1 MEVHKV
7 KVEKLKEVPGNFQ
20 WANDDDD
27 ECDDECEDEMM
38 TFLFSDDRTEERR
51 SGEAAKRAG

>member
-27 ECDDECEDEMM
+27 ECDDECDDEMM
-38 TFLFSDDRTEERR
+38 TFLFFRR
-51 SGEAAKRAG
+51 PH